1 MHINNKNYE
10 GRKAIAMIE
19 LIFAIVIMGITL
31 MSIPMVVNQASQST
45 NTTLQ
50 QEAIA
55 AAASDMSLI
64 LSRAWDESNTDNSE
78 RATILTTTSGTFTQS
93 DRNNTQSRT
102 YTTSNGSI
110 LSAST
115 IGNAEGGDIDDVD
128 DTDGM
133 DIPLVGMGGE
143 DLIDKVISIHT
154 TVSYLSDT
162 SIATYSPSAGSATSN
177 IKGISIL
184 LTTTNPAAELDKN
197 ITLNAFSCNIG
208 SYELERKVF

>member
-1 MHINNKNYE
+1 
-10 GRKAIAMIE
+10 MIE